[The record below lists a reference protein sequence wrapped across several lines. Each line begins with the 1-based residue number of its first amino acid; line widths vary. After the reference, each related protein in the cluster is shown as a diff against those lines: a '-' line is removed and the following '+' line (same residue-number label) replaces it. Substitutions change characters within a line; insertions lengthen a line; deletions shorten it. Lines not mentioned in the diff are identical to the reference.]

1 MTEWLALALIPILG
15 TIFLTFSAW
24 AEGNMLQ
31 EVEAAIHRDPERPE
45 S

>member
-1 MTEWLALALIPILG
+1 MTEWLALGLVPLLG

-24 AEGNMLQ
+24 AESRMLR
-31 EVEAAIHRDPERPE
+31 EAEAGIPRDEPPE